1 MVLLFGFY
9 LLRKKKGGIRNV
21 SGLCA
26 CFRFPV
32 KEMTVS
38 DEPTKEGVS
47 SDQTICFSTRVF
59 CFSVLVCWG
68 FFVILGWFFLLAPP
82 GFQVLYY

>member
-1 MVLLFGFY
+1 M
-9 LLRKKKGGIRNV
+9 

-47 SDQTICFSTRVF
+47 SEQTICFSTRVF
-59 CFSVLVCWG
+59 CFLVLVCCF
-68 FFVILGWFFLLAPP
+68 FFVIFGVFLLASP